1 MKYFFLG
8 ICGISMRSLAVML
21 RLRGDEVS
29 GCDAEPSDLDFFK
42 TYGVEVLGS
51 RVKEEIKKS
60 DIIVFSSAIKENDEN
75 YLYAKKLGK
84 KLMSRGE
91 LLGVIASD
99 YDIVIA
105 VAGAHGKT
113 TTTALIYNILK
124 KRNPTLHLGGILK
137 EEDTCFV
144 YGEKRYF
151 ITEACEYHDNFLYL
165 KPCIGVI
172 TNIEKEHLDYF
183 KTFENELSSFNKFR
197 KNCKFVIEGNGG
209 FEIKK
214 IHHRNQKLCFD
225 IFKGKEKI
233 MSLKMNI
240 CEEVNVNNALLA
252 YRVCK
257 MLGVDDG
264 EIKMGLESF
273 LGVKRRFE
281 KVESS
286 YFKDVIVDY
295 AHHPTEIKGTI
306 LTAKNL
312 FKKVVFVFQPHTYSR
327 TKELFDEF
335 VDVFKK
341 EKNLVIFKT
350 FPARETE
357 KDGISGKVLAEK
369 LGCLYFEDVFSL
381 ICCLKEN
388 YPNFAV
394 IFIGAGDLPKLL
406 ENEKIIKNN

>member
-165 KPCIGVI
+165 KPYIGVI

-183 KTFENELSSFNKFR
+183 KTIENELNSFNKFR

-209 FEIKK
+209 FEIKEADLRNHLQNELKK
-214 IHHRNQKLCFD
+214 IDKPKESKAQEEGSLETQKHITHTD
-225 IFKGKEKI
+225 IANDI
-233 MSLKMNI
+233 QLKSAI
-240 CEEVNVNNALLA
+240 DALKTWA
-252 YRVCK
+252 
-257 MLGVDDG
+257 
-264 EIKMGLESF
+264 IF
-273 LGVKRRFE
+273 LDSAKS
-281 KVESS
+281 KQ
-286 YFKDVIVDY
+286 KDQ
-295 AHHPTEIKGTI
+295 K
-306 LTAKNL
+306 
-312 FKKVVFVFQPHTYSR
+312 
-327 TKELFDEF
+327 
-335 VDVFKK
+335 
-341 EKNLVIFKT
+341 
-350 FPARETE
+350 AR
-357 KDGISGKVLAEK
+357 
-369 LGCLYFEDVFSL
+369 
-381 ICCLKEN
+381 
-388 YPNFAV
+388 
-394 IFIGAGDLPKLL
+394 
-406 ENEKIIKNN
+406 